1 MAYMVLRVPSEY
13 ALELTK
19 GHHLW
24 RELFKCN
31 GEN

>member
-1 MAYMVLRVPSEY
+1 MAYMVLRVRSEY

-24 RELFKCN
+24 REFFKCN